1 MLENNDFENLKTI
14 IQNATLVDE
23 PQLLQLLP
31 HILEKI
37 GAKITMKSELRT
49 ENQDAGISATS
60 EANSLLSIHI
70 TMPQMMAKL
79 NPKKKLESIY
89 FPNMLRNNSYKT

>member
-1 MLENNDFENLKTI
+1 MANLTGPLGLSEE
-14 IQNATLVDE
+14 A
-23 PQLLQLLP
+23 

-37 GAKITMKSELRT
+37 GAKMTMKSELRT

-60 EANSLLSIHI
+60 EANSLLSIQI

-79 NPKKKLESIY
+79 NPKKKFDSIY
-89 FPNMLRNNSYKT
+89 FPNILRNNSYKT